1 MHKLND
7 DGTIPTN
14 EYGNY
19 EIMTGEM
26 PPGIDWPP
34 IIFNYLKI
42 GCIHI
47 DLPGLKRLC
56 K

>member
-7 DGTIPTN
+7 DGTIPSN

-26 PPGIDWPP
+26 PPGINL
-34 IIFNYLKI
+34 ISYIYNKF
-42 GCIHI
+42 
-47 DLPGLKRLC
+47 
-56 K
+56 